1 VVYVLCKKCGT
12 EVKDGNFCP
21 KCGTKIVTTKSHI
34 LSKLLA
40 LGVIVSAI
48 FIGINGDK
56 EIFGYK
62 IIIIFFTLMV
72 IGIIIAFTW
81 ALARKKPKISINTI
95 KRDFSTLK
103 RTLKEVKSLPQNYKN
118 IVLIGYFSIILVFLS
133 SFFDLISNTLY
144 GTLNG
149 NWGGPIACITLSLGI
164 ILFFYSWTIMLMK
177 LRKINNK
184 STLQNHY
191 NLIWGFFIIWIFLNS
206 LLTS

>member
-1 VVYVLCKKCGT
+1 MLCKKCGT
-12 EVKDGNFCP
+12 EIKDGNSCP
-21 KCGTKIVTTKSHI
+21 KCGTKIVTTKSRL
-34 LSKLLA
+34 LSILLA

-48 FIGINGDK
+48 LGINGDK

-62 IIIIFFTLMV
+62 ITTIFFTLMV

-81 ALARKKPKISINTI
+81 VLARKKPKISINTI

-103 RTLKEVKSLPQNYKN
+103 RTLKEVNSLPENYKN

-149 NWGGPIACITLSLGI
+149 NWGGSLAVVTLSLGI
-164 ILFFYSWTIMLMK
+164 ILFLYSWTIMFIK

-184 STLQNHY
+184 STLQTHY